1 MHEFKNPYYEGP
13 DCVCC
18 NHLKEDVVKS
28 IVAML
33 REQDSVCSDW
43 VIALIEKDYEY
54 YVANYY

>member
-1 MHEFKNPYYEGP
+1 VGQAMHEFKNPYYEGP

-43 VIALIEKDYEY
+43 VIALIEKDYE
-54 YVANYY
+54 